1 MPASNQIVVSGAREH
16 NLKDISLTLPR
27 DALVVI
33 TGLSGSGKSSLAF
46 DTIYAEGQRR
56 YVESLSAYARQFLG
70 QMDKPDVDS
79 IEGLS
84 PAISI
89 DQKTTSRNPRSTVGT
104 VTEIYD
110 YLRLL
115 WSRVGKPHCPICGR
129 PIVGQSAEQIID
141 QVMELPEGARF
152 MVLAP
157 VVRGRKGEYGKL
169 LEELRADGFTRVR
182 IDDRIR
188 LLEESIVLD
197 KRYKHDISVV
207 IDRLI
212 MRHDLRKRL
221 ADSIETAV
229 RLADGLVEVEM
240 IGSALTDSA
249 ARLGG
254 ARGGERADG
263 PEESAG
269 AGESKRGR
277 QAAAS
282 TGEHRHATGALGV
295 RAAAAQIVPGVL
307 PEQGT
312 VFTFSE
318 RFACPEH
325 GPSLVE
331 LEPRIFSF
339 NSPHGA
345 CERCTGL
352 GAQMEI
358 DPELLVPDPTLSVA
372 EGAIAPWRNAA
383 SNYYEQVAQAI
394 AEHYGVDLDR
404 PWSKLSQAHRE
415 LFLNGSEEPLPISY
429 RNRFGRRRSYSTRF
443 AGIVANLERRYRET
457 ESEAVKE
464 KIEEYMSLRACPVCE
479 GARLRAE
486 SRAVLV
492 AGTRIEDFCALSARR
507 ALEWL
512 EGVELSETDRH
523 VARLIL
529 REIQERLQ
537 FLENVGIGYLSMARG
552 AATLSGG
559 EAQRIRLATQIGS
572 SLVGVLYIL
581 DEPSIGLHQR
591 DNSKLIATLER
602 LRELGNTVIVVEH
615 DEQTMR
621 AADHL
626 VDLGPGAGEHGGR
639 IVAQGTA
646 AQVQRVKES
655 LTGQFLAG
663 TRTIAPPSKRRV
675 PTGYVRVKG
684 ASQHNLRDI
693 DADFP
698 LGTLTC
704 VTGVSGSGK
713 STLVNEILYKAVA
726 SRLHRARQRPG
737 AHRAIEGLEQLDKII
752 AVDQSPIGRTPRS
765 NPATYTG
772 LFDVIRDLFSKT
784 QEARAR
790 GYKPGRFSFN
800 VKGGRCEVCK
810 GDGQIKIEMHF
821 LPDVYVPCE
830 QCHGKRYNRETLEV
844 RFKGKSIAD
853 VLDMPVEEA
862 VAFFEHIPKVR
873 RRLET
878 LNAVGLG
885 YVRLGQPATTLS
897 GGEAQRVK
905 LATELSKVA
914 TGRTLY
920 ILDEPTTGLHF
931 ADVQRLL
938 EVLQRLVDAG
948 NSVVVIEHNLD
959 VIKCADR
966 LIDMGPEGGEEGG
979 VVVAAGTPEAIA
991 AEPASHTG
999 RFLAELLPATAGS
1012 SNGAGPRRAQKPR
1025 KSRAKAVAA

>member
-1 MPASNQIVVSGAREH
+1 MPSSNQIVVSGAREH

-129 PIVGQSAEQIID
+129 PITGQSAEQIID

-152 MVLAP
+152 MVMAP

-169 LEELRADGFTRVR
+169 LEELRADGFARVR

-212 MRHDLRKRL
+212 MRHDVRKRL

-229 RLADGLVEVEM
+229 RLADGLVEVE
-240 IGSALTDSA
+240 ILGKGGGGGGVRDSDSGAVDA
-249 ARLGG
+249 AVAG
-254 ARGGERADG
+254 DG
-263 PEESAG
+263 KQG
-269 AGESKRGR
+269 AG
-277 QAAAS
+277 
-282 TGEHRHATGALGV
+282 RHATGALGA
-295 RAAAAQIVPGVL
+295 RAANAQIVPGEL
-307 PEQGT
+307 PAEGT

-345 CERCTGL
+345 CERCHGL

-358 DPELLVPDPTLSVA
+358 DPELLVPDPTLSLS
-372 EGAIAPWRNAA
+372 EGAIAPWSRAA
-383 SNYYEQVAQAI
+383 AFSNYYEQVAEAL
-394 AEHYGVDLDR
+394 ATHYGVDLEE
-404 PWSKLSQAHRE
+404 PWEDLPQAHRD
-415 LFLNGSEEPLPISY
+415 LFLLGTKEPLAITY

-443 AGIVANLERRYRET
+443 AGLIANLEKRYRET
-457 ESEAVKE
+457 ESDGVKE
-464 KIEEYMSLRACPVCE
+464 KLEEYMSLRPCPACG
-479 GARLRAE
+479 GARLRPE

-492 AGTRIEDFCALSARR
+492 GGTRIEDFCALSARR
-507 ALEWL
+507 AIEWL
-512 EGVELSETDRH
+512 DEVELSDTDRH

-529 REIQERLQ
+529 REISERLM
-537 FLENVGIGYLSMARG
+537 FLENVGIGYLSMDRSS
-552 AATLSGG
+552 ATLSGG

-602 LRELGNTVIVVEH
+602 LRDLGNTVIVVEH

-646 AQVQRVKES
+646 AQVQRVRES
-655 LTGQFLAG
+655 ATGQYLAG
-663 TRTIAPPSKRRV
+663 TRVVAVPAKRRT
-675 PTGYVRVKG
+675 PTGYVKVEG

-693 DADFP
+693 DASFP

-713 STLVNEILYKAVA
+713 STLVNEILYKALSA
-726 SRLHRARQRPG
+726 RLHRARARAG
-737 AHRAIEGLEQLDKII
+737 AHRAIKGLEQLDKII

-772 LFDVIRDLFSKT
+772 LFDVIRDMFSKT

-830 QCHGKRYNRETLEV
+830 QCGGKRYNRETLEV

-853 VLDMPVEEA
+853 VLDMPIEEA
-862 VAFFEHIPKVR
+862 VKFFEHIPKVR

-878 LNAVGLG
+878 LDAVGLG

-979 VVVAAGTPEAIA
+979 LVIAAGTPEEVA

-999 RFLAELLPATAGS
+999 QFLAPLLAAGAAAS
-1012 SNGAGPRRAQKPR
+1012 SNGKPR
-1025 KSRAKAVAA
+1025 AAVKKPRSSAAVKRKPRAKATA

>member
-1 MPASNQIVVSGAREH
+1 MGAGNQIVISGAREH
-16 NLKDISLTLPR
+16 NLKDISLALPR
-27 DALVVI
+27 EALVVI

-115 WSRVGKPHCPICGR
+115 WSRVGRPHCPICGR

-141 QVMELPEGARF
+141 QVMELPEGTRF

-169 LEELRADGFTRVR
+169 LDELRADGFARVKIDGRVR
-182 IDDRIR
+182 M
-188 LLEESIVLD
+188 LEESIVLD
-197 KRYKHDISVV
+197 KRYKHDMSIVV
-207 IDRLI
+207 DRLV
-212 MRHDLRKRL
+212 MRRDVRKRL
-221 ADSIETAV
+221 ADSVETAV
-229 RLADGLVEVEM
+229 AHADGLVEIEIV
-240 IGSALTDSA
+240 A
-249 ARLGG
+249 AGEARAEERDTSEGG
-254 ARGGERADG
+254 A
-263 PEESAG
+263 PHS
-269 AGESKRGR
+269 
-277 QAAAS
+277 
-282 TGEHRHATGALGV
+282 TGALGA
-295 RAAAAQIVPGVL
+295 RAAAEQIVPRHAPKPGS
-307 PEQGT
+307 

-345 CERCTGL
+345 CDHCTGL
-352 GAQMEI
+352 GSQMEI
-358 DPELLVPDPTLSVA
+358 DPQLIVPDPTLSIG
-372 EGAIAPWRNAA
+372 EGALAPWAN
-383 SNYYEQVAQAI
+383 SSSSYYELLTEAI
-394 AEHYGVDLDR
+394 AEQYGVDLET
-404 PWSKLSQAHRE
+404 PWEELSQEHRD
-415 LFLNGSEEPLPISY
+415 LFLQGTDGEPVRVSY
-429 RNRFGRRRSYSTRF
+429 RNRYGRRRSYTTRF
-443 AGIVANLERRYRET
+443 EGIVANLQRRYRET
-457 ESEAVKE
+457 ESELTRE
-464 KIEEYMSLRACPVCE
+464 KIEEFMSLRPCPACG

-492 AGTRIEDFCALSARR
+492 GDTRIEDFCALSARR

-512 EGVELSETDRH
+512 AEVELSETDRH

-529 REIQERLQ
+529 REISERLQ
-537 FLENVGIGYLSMARG
+537 FLENVGIGYLSMDRA

-591 DNSKLIATLER
+591 DNSRLIRTLER
-602 LRELGNTVIVVEH
+602 LRDLGNTVIVVEH

-626 VDLGPGAGEHGGR
+626 VDLGPGAGEHGGHV
-639 IVAQGTA
+639 IAEGTA
-646 AQVQRVKES
+646 AHVQLVPES
-655 LTGQFLAG
+655 LTGQFLSGAQAIEPPLS
-663 TRTIAPPSKRRV
+663 RRAPS
-675 PTGYVRVKG
+675 GYVEILG
-684 ASQHNLRDI
+684 ASQHNLREI
-693 DADFP
+693 DVRVP
-698 LGTLTC
+698 LGVLTC

-713 STLVNEILYKAVA
+713 STLVNDVLYKAVA
-726 SRLHRARQRPG
+726 NRLHRARQRPG
-737 AHRAIEGLEQLDKII
+737 AHRAIHGLDQLDKII

-784 QEARAR
+784 PEARAR

-800 VKGGRCEVCK
+800 VKGGRCEVCR

-844 RFKGKSIAD
+844 RFKGRNIAD

-862 VAFFEHIPKVR
+862 LRFFEHIPKVR

-878 LNAVGLG
+878 LDAVGLG

-905 LATELSKVA
+905 LATELSKIA

-938 EVLQRLVDAG
+938 DVLDRLIDAG

-959 VIKCADR
+959 VIKSADR

-979 VVVAAGTPEAIA
+979 LAIALGTPEEVA
-991 AEPASHTG
+991 AEPASYTG
-999 RFLAELLPATAGS
+999 RFLARLLTPEARSRKADRRGD
-1012 SNGAGPRRAQKPR
+1012 APRR
-1025 KSRAKAVAA
+1025 RAAKVAA